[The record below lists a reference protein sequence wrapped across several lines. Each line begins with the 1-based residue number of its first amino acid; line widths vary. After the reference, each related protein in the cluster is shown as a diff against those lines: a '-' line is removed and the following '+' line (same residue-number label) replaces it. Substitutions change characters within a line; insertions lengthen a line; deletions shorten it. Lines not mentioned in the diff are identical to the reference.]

1 MNDIRDNKIDLL
13 STKDIDLHG
22 RRVRNAGD
30 SLSDGDYITRRELP
44 SPGLDFATV
53 KLFFTSLI
61 NKLLNGNTVTFGI
74 NDSIITIGSAA
85 SQIGFFGATPASKQ
99 TLSAYSSNSQSIA
112 YAGIATGVGGIPYAQ
127 VSDLNALRVAYQNLL
142 ASYNDIR
149 TKLENTTLVG

>member
-1 MNDIRDNKIDLL
+1 MSSIRDEKIDLL
-13 STKDIDLHG
+13 STKDQNFHG
-22 RRVRNAGD
+22 RRITNAGD
-30 SLSDGDYITRRELP
+30 AVGQGDYVTLRQIP

-53 KLFFTSLI
+53 KIFFTNLL

-99 TLSAYSSNSQSIA
+99 TLSAYSSNSQNIA

-142 ASYNDIR
+142 ASYDDIR